1 MSPSVRGRRPG
12 PPALPAEE
20 DEEVDLDGP
29 AFVPPAK
36 PIILPNTCVRPRHS
50 RPLPWMGPRAHPCR
64 RPCFCDRAR
73 PCLSPRGPPWSLLRA
88 PWRGEACR
96 TASEWARWRRPAK
109 QVRALADASTPCTA
123 HIAKATRSGAHML
136 TCLNCCTIHLCL
148 PCTPVP
154 CRTIPC
160 LVSCPVLSGTCWA
173 TRVLTT

>member
-36 PIILPNTCVRPRHS
+36 PIILPNTCVQPRHS
-50 RPLPWMGPRAHPCR
+50 RPLPWGPGRTRVDGHASATVRGRASLHEG
-64 RPCFCDRAR
+64 RPCPCCVRRGVARRAAPNASR
-73 PCLSPRGPPWSLLRA
+73 SGGVVPLSK
-88 PWRGEACR
+88 CR
-96 TASEWARWRRPAK
+96 HWLMPA
-109 QVRALADASTPCTA
+109 PCTA
-123 HIAKATRSGAHML
+123 HIAEATRPGAHIL

-154 CRTIPC
+154 CRAVPC